1 MEPVTAEQ
9 LSTLTCEK
17 IKKRGLLPGEVVR
30 EEGFTIVRIK
40 DDKNRV
46 LSAVTFPDAIAQM
59 DLSAAETYLDS
70 LVLERCRAAVKEPV
84 VKA

>member
-1 MEPVTAEQ
+1 MGTATAEQ

-17 IKKRGLLPGEVVR
+17 IKKRGLLPGDIVR
-30 EEGFTIVRIK
+30 EEGFTIIRIK

-46 LSAVTFPDAIAQM
+46 LSAVTFPDSIAQM
-59 DLSAAETYLDS
+59 ELEAADTYLDS